1 MSIYTQA
8 RQLGFSIM
16 GKLEPAE
23 GKDLRCQYYTDDS
36 GNTYIVRWG
45 ILTIVAANG
54 VVY

>member
-23 GKDLRCQYYTDDS
+23 GKDLRCQYYPDGRRKHLYRPLGHLDNRS
-36 GNTYIVRWG
+36 G
-45 ILTIVAANG
+45 
-54 VVY
+54 